1 MFVNIIKK
9 YNLPYEVQSTKIISK
24 STGATIAFIGLSD
37 ITADNIKSYEDF
49 KVVWLEEAQ
58 KIKAEQDA
66 KWEPGFM
73 WDTKLTTT
81 KQKETNYYD

>member
-1 MFVNIIKK
+1 MYYVYLQGF
-9 YNLPYEVQSTKIISK
+9 YGTEL
-24 STGATIAFIGLSD
+24 IGS
-37 ITADNIKSYEDF
+37 SES
-49 KVVWLEEAQ
+49 LETAQ

>member
-1 MFVNIIKK
+1 MYYVYLQGF
-9 YNLPYEVQSTKIISK
+9 YGTNL
-24 STGATIAFIGLSD
+24 IGS
-37 ITADNIKSYEDF
+37 SES
-49 KVVWLEEAQ
+49 LEEAQ

>member
-1 MFVNIIKK
+1 MMMGGSQERGKRGGTVNVPAVAGFGKAV
-9 YNLPYEVQSTKIISK
+9 E
-24 STGATIAFIGLSD
+24 IAVRDMAI
-37 ITADNIKSYEDF
+37 N
-49 KVVWLEEAQ
+49 AQ

-73 WDTKLTTT
+73 WDHKLTTT